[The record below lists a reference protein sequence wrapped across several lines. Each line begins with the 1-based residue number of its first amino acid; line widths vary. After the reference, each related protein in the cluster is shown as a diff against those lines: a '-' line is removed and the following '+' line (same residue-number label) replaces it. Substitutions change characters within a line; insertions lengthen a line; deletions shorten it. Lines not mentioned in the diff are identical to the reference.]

1 MPEPSGS
8 TASSTQFPLWLLRR
22 LLRHRTGGGA
32 DAATP
37 LVMSGMRALPIRRM
51 HVHRRLLVH
60 DLQNARAPGA
70 DGPAL
75 TPGQPTADGDGGA
88 EPPCGSVTVIN
99 RTISSRSAADGR
111 PMPGWYP

>member
-8 TASSTQFPLWLLRR
+8 TASSTQFPPWLLRR

-32 DAATP
+32 DTATP

-60 DLQNARAPGA
+60 DLQKR
-70 DGPAL
+70 
-75 TPGQPTADGDGGA
+75 
-88 EPPCGSVTVIN
+88 
-99 RTISSRSAADGR
+99 
-111 PMPGWYP
+111 